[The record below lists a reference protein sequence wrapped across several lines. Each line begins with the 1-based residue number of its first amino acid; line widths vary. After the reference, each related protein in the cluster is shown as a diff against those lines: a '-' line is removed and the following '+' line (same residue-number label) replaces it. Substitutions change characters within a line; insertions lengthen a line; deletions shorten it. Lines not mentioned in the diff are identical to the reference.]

1 MKPCIWI
8 CPRHGALPEGEHA
21 CTECA
26 DAADVFLA
34 NLPGQLNLL
43 AEADR

>member
-8 CPRHGALPEGEHA
+8 CRRHGALPEGEQDCEQCEDDQA
-21 CTECA
+21 T
-26 DAADVFLA
+26 FLA

-43 AEADR
+43 EEAS